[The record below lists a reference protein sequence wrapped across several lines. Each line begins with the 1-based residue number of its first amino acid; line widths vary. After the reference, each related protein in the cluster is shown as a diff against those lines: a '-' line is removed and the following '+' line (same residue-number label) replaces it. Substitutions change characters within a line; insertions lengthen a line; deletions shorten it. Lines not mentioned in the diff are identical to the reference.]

1 MMRQENIFRKEYK
14 KLKVKHLWQII
25 TIGYQSNVTATAISV
40 ILIGSL
46 LPTRKV
52 QNTIESIIFKIISK
66 VIILVHLENYKNE
79 NLYIQGGVYFEDT
92 NMTKLYIR
100 YGSFVALSLFELNV
114 LFQRISLT
122 EEILIPLIFE
132 SLRELFLSNII
143 F

>member
-66 VIILVHLENYKNE
+66 VIILVHLGNYKNE
-79 NLYIQGGVYFEDT
+79 NLCIT
-92 NMTKLYIR
+92 R
-100 YGSFVALSLFELNV
+100 AFVAVLLFVLNV
-114 LFQRISLT
+114 IIERIQLA
-122 EEILIPLIFE
+122 EKILIPLIFE
-132 SLRELFLSNII
+132 ISRRKVSLFFHFSEQNNKTFSYY
-143 F
+143 

>member
-66 VIILVHLENYKNE
+66 VIILVHLGNHKNE
-79 NLYIQGGVYFEDT
+79 NLYIHQVLNSCMRFYGYKQDQYLHLFSSICGCVIIS
-92 NMTKLYIR
+92 TKR
-100 YGSFVALSLFELNV
+100 PHRKNFVGRGSFDPFD
-114 LFQRISLT
+114 I
-122 EEILIPLIFE
+122 
-132 SLRELFLSNII
+132 
-143 F
+143 

>member
-79 NLYIQGGVYFEDT
+79 NYT

-114 LFQRISLT
+114 LIQRISLT